1 MKSEKNLNFFRFFK
15 FFQIFSR
22 NFVNTLGH
30 EYLVHEFGCN
40 SYKFHFYFPLYSIE
54 MPSTLV
60 KKSAPKTSK
69 KSDAEVAVE
78 AAPVATPA
86 PVAAAAVVEE
96 PVATVDAADS
106 KDVSSLQA
114 EANSLIELARQC
126 QTLLQTL
133 IKGTRATAAN
143 IRKLERDVQRLDKK
157 SRKSRENRSTNG
169 NKGLQQ
175 LKPVY
180 TAEMKSFFENNK
192 SLNDN
197 DGVLIVDNLTY
208 DSEHLLVSR
217 KQALKLVTSYIK
229 HHNLQDS
236 SNKRRINMDT
246 TLQHLFPELC
256 AVKDKKGKVVQEENC
271 YYNTL
276 MKALSRHFTP
286 VA

>member
-1 MKSEKNLNFFRFFK
+1 ML
-15 FFQIFSR
+15 
-22 NFVNTLGH
+22 
-30 EYLVHEFGCN
+30 EFGCY

-69 KSDAEVAVE
+69 KSEVE
-78 AAPVATPA
+78 ADVVVEASPA
-86 PVAAAAVVEE
+86 PVVVAVVEE
-96 PVATVDAADS
+96 TVSAAIVDSSVDS

-126 QTLLQTL
+126 QTLLQAL

-157 SRKSRENRSTNG
+157 SRKSREKRSTNG

-229 HHNLQDS
+229 HQNLQDS
-236 SNKRRINMDT
+236 SNKRRINMDS

-256 AVKDKKGKVVQEENC
+256 SVKDKKGKVVQEENC

>member
-1 MKSEKNLNFFRFFK
+1 M
-15 FFQIFSR
+15 
-22 NFVNTLGH
+22 H
-30 EYLVHEFGCN
+30 DFGCN

-69 KSDAEVAVE
+69 KSEVE
-78 AAPVATPA
+78 ADVVVEVPAPA
-86 PVAAAAVVEE
+86 PVAAAAVDESVSAA
-96 PVATVDAADS
+96 VVDSSVDS

-180 TAEMKSFFENNK
+180 TAEMKAFFENNK

-229 HHNLQDS
+229 NQNLQDS

-256 AVKDKKGKVVQEENC
+256 TVKDKKGKVVKEENC

>member
-1 MKSEKNLNFFRFFK
+1 M
-15 FFQIFSR
+15 
-22 NFVNTLGH
+22 
-30 EYLVHEFGCN
+30 HEFGCN

-69 KSDAEVAVE
+69 KSDADVAVE
-78 AAPVATPA
+78 AAPVAA
-86 PVAAAAVVEE
+86 PVAAAAAPVEE
-96 PVATVDAADS
+96 PVSAAVVDSSVDS

-126 QTLLQTL
+126 QTLLQAL

-229 HHNLQDS
+229 NHNLQDS

>member
-1 MKSEKNLNFFRFFK
+1 M
-15 FFQIFSR
+15 
-22 NFVNTLGH
+22 
-30 EYLVHEFGCN
+30 HEFGCN

-60 KKSAPKTSK
+60 KKSAPKTSR
-69 KSDAEVAVE
+69 KSEVEADVVVE
-78 AAPVATPA
+78 AAPVAA
-86 PVAAAAVVEE
+86 PVAATAAPVEESVAAV
-96 PVATVDAADS
+96 DSSDS

>member
-1 MKSEKNLNFFRFFK
+1 MKTEKTLIFFK
-15 FFQIFSR
+15 IIQIFPG
-22 NFVNTLGH
+22 FFGNTLGH

-40 SYKFHFYFPLYSIE
+40 SYKFHFYFPLYSIK
-54 MPSTLV
+54 MPNTLV

-69 KSDAEVAVE
+69 KSDADVAVE
-78 AAPVATPA
+78 VAPVATPA
-86 PVAAAAVVEE
+86 AAVEE
-96 PVATVDAADS
+96 PVSSAVVDSSVDS

-114 EANSLIELARQC
+114 EANALIELARQC

-236 SNKRRINMDT
+236 SNKRRINMDA

>member
-1 MKSEKNLNFFRFFK
+1 M
-15 FFQIFSR
+15 
-22 NFVNTLGH
+22 
-30 EYLVHEFGCN
+30 HEFECN

-60 KKSAPKTSK
+60 KKSAPKTSR
-69 KSDAEVAVE
+69 KSDADVEVE
-78 AAPVATPA
+78 AVPVTA
-86 PVAAAAVVEE
+86 PVAAAAVAVEE
-96 PVATVDAADS
+96 PVSAAVADSSVDS

-126 QTLLQTL
+126 QTLLQAL

-229 HHNLQDS
+229 NQNLQDS
-236 SNKRRINMDT
+236 SNKRRINMDS

-256 AVKDKKGKVVQEENC
+256 SVKDKKGKVVQEENC

-276 MKALSRHFTP
+276 MKALSRHFT
-286 VA
+286 ATA

>member
-1 MKSEKNLNFFRFFK
+1 M
-15 FFQIFSR
+15 
-22 NFVNTLGH
+22 
-30 EYLVHEFGCN
+30 HEFGCN

-69 KSDAEVAVE
+69 KSEVDADVVVE
-78 AAPVATPA
+78 APVTKAPVQ
-86 PVAAAAVVEE
+86 VVVEE
-96 PVATVDAADS
+96 PVTAAVVDSAADS

-229 HHNLQDS
+229 NQNLQDS
-236 SNKRRINMDT
+236 SNKRRINMDS

-256 AVKDKKGKVVQEENC
+256 SVKDKKGKVVQEENC

>member
-1 MKSEKNLNFFRFFK
+1 
-15 FFQIFSR
+15 
-22 NFVNTLGH
+22 
-30 EYLVHEFGCN
+30 
-40 SYKFHFYFPLYSIE
+40 

-69 KSDAEVAVE
+69 KSEVE
-78 AAPVATPA
+78 ADVVVEVPAPA
-86 PVAAAAVVEE
+86 PVA
-96 PVATVDAADS
+96 VATVDETVSAAVVDSSVDS

-126 QTLLQTL
+126 QTLLQSL

-180 TAEMKSFFENNK
+180 TAEMKAFFENNK

-229 HHNLQDS
+229 NQNLQDS

-256 AVKDKKGKVVQEENC
+256 TVKDKKGKVVQEENC

>member
-1 MKSEKNLNFFRFFK
+1 
-15 FFQIFSR
+15 
-22 NFVNTLGH
+22 
-30 EYLVHEFGCN
+30 
-40 SYKFHFYFPLYSIE
+40 

-69 KSDAEVAVE
+69 KSEVE
-78 AAPVATPA
+78 ADVVVEVPAPA
-86 PVAAAAVVEE
+86 PVA
-96 PVATVDAADS
+96 VATVDETVSAAVVDSSVDS

-180 TAEMKSFFENNK
+180 TAEMKAFFENNK
-192 SLNDN
+192 NLNDN

-229 HHNLQDS
+229 NQNLQDS

-256 AVKDKKGKVVQEENC
+256 TVKDKKGKVVQEENC

>member
-1 MKSEKNLNFFRFFK
+1 M
-15 FFQIFSR
+15 
-22 NFVNTLGH
+22 
-30 EYLVHEFGCN
+30 HEFGCN

-69 KSDAEVAVE
+69 KSEVDADVVVE
-78 AAPVATPA
+78 APVTKAPA
-86 PVAAAAVVEE
+86 PVVVEE
-96 PVATVDAADS
+96 PVTAAVVDSAADS

-126 QTLLQTL
+126 QTLLQSL

-229 HHNLQDS
+229 NQNLQDS

-256 AVKDKKGKVVQEENC
+256 SVKDKKGKVVQEENC
-271 YYNTL
+271 FYNTL
-276 MKALSRHFTP
+276 MKALSRHFT
-286 VA
+286 ATA